1 MFVIM
6 HSKRWLV
13 FRTKHPTDAR
23 FKNGETATLVG
34 HSKPVDTRARSGN
47 AVVLMKYR
55 IPQSMA
61 AHKCELI

>member
-23 FKNGETATLVG
+23 YKNRETATLVS
-34 HSKPVDTRARSGN
+34 HSTLVDTRARSGN

-55 IPQSMA
+55 IALSMA
-61 AHKCELI
+61 AH

>member
-23 FKNGETATLVG
+23 FKNRETATLVA
-34 HSKPVDTRARSGN
+34 HSTPVDTPARSGN
-47 AVVLMKYR
+47 AVVSMRHR
-55 IPQSMA
+55 IKQSMA
-61 AHKCELI
+61 AH